1 MPGQLLNVRG
11 CSFLFFFK
19 YRLEGNLRDC
29 SVSEFVVSASGFIV
43 LNDEALEFPTKVRY
57 KSSMPTIHGYLIS
70 QKFSQSSKIKRN
82 KRKIFGK
89 EETNYYLRIIA
100 SLGTEE
106 NQLKNY

>member
-19 YRLEGNLRDC
+19 YRLEGNLSDC
-29 SVSEFVVSASGFIV
+29 SVSEFVVSASGFII
-43 LNDEALEFPTKVRY
+43 LNDEALEFPMKVRY
-57 KSSMPTIHGYLIS
+57 KSSMPTIHGYLTFPKS
-70 QKFSQSSKIKRN
+70 LVKAVRWN